1 MKKIYYFLIALFMV
15 LSLSGCAKCISKE
28 EVVREVEIVDNYH
41 RASYLTPTYNYT
53 TKTYNYVSH
62 PPIYRIYVKHDG
74 VEYSVSGS
82 STYDRYKDKIG
93 ETANAGFLLKK
104 YDDGSQKYFILKLE

>member
-1 MKKIYYFLIALFMV
+1 MV

-28 EVVREVEIVDNYH
+28 EVVREVEIVDSYH
-41 RASYLTPTYNYT
+41 RAAYITTSYNYV
-53 TKTYNYVSH
+53 TKTYNYYSH
-62 PPIYRIYVKHDG
+62 PSIYRIYVKYDG

-82 STYDRYKDKIG
+82 STYDKYKDKIG

-104 YDDGSQKYFILKLE
+104 YDDGSQRYIILKLE